1 MYEIARDSVGRPPY
15 GIRNNLLHASSLMLE
30 QLCARLVCQMRCP
43 ARAAVLLFFFGVFVS
58 PKHLS
63 WRSTFGFGD
72 QYAAATADVF
82 AENGQKISREI
93 VAMMTAGV
101 ISMQMFQSKEIDMDL

>member
-101 ISMQMFQSKEIDMDL
+101 ISMQKEIDMDL

>member
-1 MYEIARDSVGRPPY
+1 MAVVVMHHYCSCF
-15 GIRNNLLHASSLMLE
+15 SSK
-30 QLCARLVCQMRCP
+30 RL
-43 ARAAVLLFFFGVFVS
+43 FVS
-58 PKHLS
+58 
-63 WRSTFGFGD
+63 
-72 QYAAATADVF
+72 AAATADVF